1 MTRATFAALAILLA
15 ASIVPTQ
22 ADQTARLKNVMRDKL
37 VHSQAILGA
46 VVTSD
51 WPTLDRES
59 RALVVASRD
68 PAWVTLTAPEYLQ
81 QSDAFIA
88 ALKRLIQASAA
99 QDLDAAGQ
107 AEMALTKSCVDCHSY
122 LARHRRAGLR

>member
-1 MTRATFAALAILLA
+1 MTRATFAALTILLA

-51 WPTLDRES
+51 WTTLDRES

-81 QSDAFIA
+81 HSDAFIA
-88 ALKRLIQASAA
+88 ALN
-99 QDLDAAGQ
+99 G
-107 AEMALTKSCVDCHSY
+107 
-122 LARHRRAGLR
+122 